1 MQLTIHIER
10 ALLKCILDDNS
21 LIDTTNI
28 QPHHFTQ
35 ISSQAIFKAMQ
46 SLRKQDKNIDIV
58 MLMHQLYDQINQI
71 GVDSINTLPQVDA
84 DVASFESYE
93 KSIIEQYTIR
103 KVNELKNT
111 KIDSLDDAIAVKEQ
125 IDKLTNLEE
134 EEEYDHEKSLLELH
148 QKIQSQTKGLSGYDT
163 GFIDLNRYLDGLQKG
178 DLIIIAARPSMGKT
192 AFALNLASNHCDLG
206 HRSIV
211 FSLEMPTEQLQKRM
225 LSSIGS
231 INGHKMRNPNT
242 YFDADDWDRYTK
254 SLGIFSR
261 YNLHIDDRAGV
272 TVRDVRHKVK
282 KIKNDYP
289 DDDLLVVIDYLQLM
303 RTVGNYERKDL
314 EVGEITRS
322 LKELAKEEEVPV
334 ILLSQLSRGVEQRQD
349 KRPMMSD
356 IRDSGSVE
364 QDADVIMFLYRDD
377 YYNQN
382 SADKDI
388 VEVIIAKQRNGEVGT
403 VDMLFKKEFSKFLNL
418 ELKK

>member
-28 QPHHFTQ
+28 QPHHFKQ
-35 ISSQAIFKAMQ
+35 LSNQAIFKAMQ
-46 SLRKQDKNIDIV
+46 SLRKQDKDIDIV
-58 MLMHQLYDQINQI
+58 MLMHQLYDQLNQI
-71 GVDSINTLPQVDA
+71 GVDSINTLPHVDA
-84 DVASFESYE
+84 DVTSFESYE
-93 KSIIEQYTIR
+93 KAIIEQYTIR
-103 KVNELKNT
+103 KVNELRNK
-111 KIDSLDDAIAVKEQ
+111 KIESLDDAISVKEQ

-134 EEEYDHEKSLLELH
+134 EEEYEHEKSLLELH

-192 AFALNLASNHCDLG
+192 AFALNLVGNHCDLG

-225 LSSIGS
+225 LSSIGN

-242 YFDADDWDRYTK
+242 YFDAIDWDRYTR

-261 YNLHIDDRAGV
+261 HKLHIDDRAGV

-282 KIKNDYP
+282 KIKSDYP

-377 YYNQN
+377 YYNQD

-388 VEVIIAKQRNGEVGT
+388 VEVIIAKQRNGGVGT
-403 VDMLFKKEFSKFLNL
+403 VDLLFKKEFSKFLNL

>member
-1 MQLTIHIER
+1 MTIHIER